1 MLLPSGPATRSYPY
15 SGMRFLQ
22 GFRDSLDAQVHRSG
36 LRPRQ
41 RTGCRPLGI
50 FARQRE
56 AGSCS
61 LRFHRGSRRCSRGCE
76 GRGPRQSRPFPRTCS
91 HQATPPGRPR
101 PREGGVT
108 LAPRLRRCFLGFFP
122 RPSGLSMPAAPNRTR
137 EMASTSTGSQ
147 REPRIVAAVPF
158 MSRPSVFLALQILKK
173 SFGLQTGIELQRLLQ
188 IGPHLLERIRSIAP
202 SVPALKLAGQRPAPP
217 VLAGRF
223 LVHPRLGGGQG
234 ESIFFL
240 HQLHEPPHLGIGDHL
255 TSMAYNGLD
264 LVYHTTTETEL

>member
-101 PREGGVT
+101 PREGG
-108 LAPRLRRCFLGFFP
+108 LRLRRGSAGASLGFFQDLQDYP
-122 RPSGLSMPAAPNRTR
+122 CRQRRTGPGRWPARAPAAR
-137 EMASTSTGSQ
+137 GSPGLWQ
-147 REPRIVAAVPF
+147 QFLSCR
-158 MSRPSVFLALQILKK
+158 RPSVFRNV
-173 SFGLQTGIELQRLLQ
+173 TE
-188 IGPHLLERIRSIAP
+188 
-202 SVPALKLAGQRPAPP
+202 
-217 VLAGRF
+217 GRF
-223 LVHPRLGGGQG
+223 FDTPKDRQTSAGFRHPMRSFEDVSL
-234 ESIFFL
+234 S
-240 HQLHEPPHLGIGDHL
+240 
-255 TSMAYNGLD
+255 
-264 LVYHTTTETEL
+264 